1 MANIKDI
8 ANLAG
13 VSKSTV
19 SRVVSNNGF
28 VKPETREKIEALMQE
43 LNYKPNMFAKGM
55 RTNKSQ
61 SIGIVFPD
69 LTNPFFAEWYKVIDT
84 ISRKN
89 GYLNYICISDPK
101 GESEESR
108 IDDLLARS
116 IDGII
121 LFSYTKNEKLWKKLE
136 NISSVTPVICC
147 DSMFEGYNLNAIY
160 ADGKEG
166 TKKAAEFLIRLGKKR
181 IAYIKGS
188 SDFEVVKKR
197 YEGYCQALKINNI
210 PIEKELIVEGE
221 FTKDCGKLAAEKLMS
236 LPNKP
241 DTIMASTDFMAI
253 GVLEYLQENN
263 FNIPEEIA
271 VFGFDNL
278 QLSET
283 ANPPLSTIA
292 MPLKDM
298 AEASITRLMSLIENP
313 KQIVEQRVFDCELKI
328 RKST

>member
-84 ISRKN
+84 IAREN

-188 SDFEVVKKR
+188 NDFEVVKKR

-210 PIEKELIVEGE
+210 SIKRELIVEGE

-253 GVLEYLQENN
+253 GVLEYLQEKN
-263 FNIPEEIA
+263 FNIPEDIA

-298 AEASITRLMSLIENP
+298 AEASITRLMSLIANP
-313 KQIVEQRVFDCELKI
+313 KQIAEQRVFDCELKI